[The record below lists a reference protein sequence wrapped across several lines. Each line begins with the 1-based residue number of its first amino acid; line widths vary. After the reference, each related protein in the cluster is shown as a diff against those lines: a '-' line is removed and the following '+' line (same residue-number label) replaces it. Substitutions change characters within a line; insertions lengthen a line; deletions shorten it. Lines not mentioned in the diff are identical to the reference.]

1 MKRFSIFV
9 VVVLLLTA
17 CGPTSPP
24 GEDSVEN
31 LCLTGKKEFVAGEI
45 LDLGATT
52 EFSAALYTH
61 DGHSRDSAT
70 LKILLPDGEFSPS
83 GSVLPQE
90 DKTATLSWGEWVI
103 VTVKN
108 CSGRYFYLAELVE
121 PEVPVRDAVCGAGF
135 GGPAKR
141 FPFFDQI
148 LLFRPRNGEEVW
160 LYTGIGSPV
169 LIGIGTDGSM
179 TSVEV
184 ERPDAGQTTIALIP
198 TETGVL
204 EVAVRNCDQLF
215 YYAATW
221 RFEK

>member
-17 CGPTSPP
+17 CGLISPF
-24 GEDSVEN
+24 GKKSVED
-31 LCLTGKKEFVAGEI
+31 LCLTGKEFVAGEVV
-45 LDLGATT
+45 DLGRTAG
-52 EFSAALYTH
+52 FAAVLSTY
-61 DGHSRDSAT
+61 DGHSEDSAT
-70 LKILLPDGEFSPS
+70 LVILLPDGEFSPS

-90 DKTATLSWGEWVI
+90 GKTTTLEWGKLVV

-108 CSGRYFYLAELVE
+108 CFGRYYYTVDLTAPDE
-121 PEVPVRDAVCGAGF
+121 PVRDPVCGAGF

-148 LLFRPRNGEEVW
+148 LLFRPRSGEEVW
-160 LYTGIGSPV
+160 LFTGIGDPV
-169 LIGIGTDGSM
+169 LIGMGVDGSM

-184 ERPDAGQTTIALIP
+184 ELPNAGQTTISQIP
-198 TETGVL
+198 TEIGVL
-204 EVAVRNCDQLF
+204 EVAVKNCGQLI

-221 RFEK
+221 RYGK